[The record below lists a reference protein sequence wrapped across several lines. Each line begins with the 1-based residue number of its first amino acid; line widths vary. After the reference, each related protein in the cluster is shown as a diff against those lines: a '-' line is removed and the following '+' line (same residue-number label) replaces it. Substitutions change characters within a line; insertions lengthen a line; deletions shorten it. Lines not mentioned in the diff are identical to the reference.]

1 LNGRRFDRRI
11 AAILLGQIEE
21 SRAGAAGAAKSEVA
35 KTTQWIGKASDSGA
49 EAPHP
54 YFRRPGFLI

>member
-21 SRAGAAGAAKSEVA
+21 SWAGAAGAAKSEVA
-35 KTTQWIGKASDSGA
+35 KTTQ
-49 EAPHP
+49 
-54 YFRRPGFLI
+54 